1 MNPFVEGQ
9 GSECKSSVQRKPLE
23 AKSDDSADALAARVA
38 TEVEAWS
45 EPLVKS
51 EEKQSLKATITR
63 VKCMR
68 LALSPIRSKTES
80 ATKPNATF

>member
-9 GSECKSSVQRKPLE
+9 GSECKSSVPRKPPE

-51 EEKQSLKATITR
+51 EEKQSLKATITS